1 MGVPAR
7 WTMEHGRKRGMLWNK
22 GTAEIWHKSPLGLS
36 SGDLA
41 RACWARLKV
50 AHNRFKKL
58 VEPSQVRRFFGTF
71 VRAVSNIRHSQLLKH
86 AKTWIQNLDVPKRA
100 QIQKDERLT
109 QPATSP
115 NAVTSVANKLQVSSY
130 RLATQKGDDEEKIIR
145 TISDSQNFL
154 ELKGNSAGKP

>member
-1 MGVPAR
+1 M
-7 WTMEHGRKRGMLWNK
+7 
-22 GTAEIWHKSPLGLS
+22 
-36 SGDLA
+36 
-41 RACWARLKV
+41 
-50 AHNRFKKL
+50 
-58 VEPSQVRRFFGTF
+58 EPSQVRRFLGIFWGHLCPTF

-109 QPATSP
+109 QPARSP
-115 NAVTSVANKLQVSSY
+115 NAVTSVANKLQVLSY
-130 RLATQKGDDEEKIIR
+130 RLATQKGDGEEKIIR